1 MKTHRLVITAL
12 AVLSIPTLTLQFT
25 SCGKTE
31 AAVAGAKFTP
41 QQVADTV
48 ATVLRADRT
57 VYARD
62 IVTRLKDDG
71 VITAHE
77 EWQSEKKLLLPAQM
91 FRAGAEEV
99 DKMEDKPVEFSYS
112 LQSPWPLNYEN
123 AKKQTPGVKAG
134 LQAIIDSGGENYY
147 GEEEIAGKKY
157 FVAIYPD
164 KAVAKACWQCHN
176 DHENR
181 KADYPEFAQGD
192 VMGGVVIRL
201 PVE

>member
-1 MKTHRLVITAL
+1 MKTKTKLILSAL
-12 AVLSIPTLTLQFT
+12 AIPVIATQLT
-25 SCGKTE
+25 SCGKTD
-31 AAVAGAKFTP
+31 AAAEGGQFTP
-41 QQVADTV
+41 KQVADTV

-62 IVTRLKDDG
+62 IVTRLKADG

-77 EWQSEKKLLLPAQM
+77 EWKSEKKLLLPAQM

-99 DKMEDKPVEFSYS
+99 DKMENKPVEFSYS
-112 LQSPWPLNYEN
+112 LQSLWPLNVEN
-123 AKKQTPGVKAG
+123 AKKQTPSITKG
-134 LQAIIDSGGENYY
+134 LQAIVDSGGENFY
-147 GEEEIAGKKY
+147 GEEELGGQKY
-157 FVAIYPD
+157 FFAIYPD

-181 KADYPEFAQGD
+181 KPEYPEFAQGD

-201 PVE
+201 PIK